1 MDADLVLSR
10 APNRGANTVEGVLP
24 NGSAG
29 HSSST
34 TLPNEQLA
42 SPLFGKLP
50 PELRAMIFIEVFGH
64 RRVHLEFMAHPLR
77 ADKVGNRRRWRH
89 GLCEDELATPFSR
102 VVAHP
107 HYCLTAARRKVLDIS
122 MLFTCRR
129 A

>member
-1 MDADLVLSR
+1 MPDDK
-10 APNRGANTVEGVLP
+10 
-24 NGSAG
+24 AG
-29 HSSST
+29 HSAT
-34 TLPNEQLA
+34 PPLPNEQLP

-50 PELRAMIFIEVFGH
+50 AELRAMIFTEVFGN

-89 GLCEDELATPFSR
+89 GLCEDVLATPFGR
-102 VVAHP
+102 VIAHP
-107 HYCLTAARRKVLDIS
+107 HYCLTAARRKSLDIS